1 MLKNFKL
8 EKEKKDFHRD
18 KSKEKYGNVIKS
30 KKHLDQNYELKM
42 KELARRVKMKE
53 CHGTKLS
60 PEALRLR
67 QKRSLQIGEGD
78 LGDIRLEDV
87 DSEEPEEIY
96 QNRDMIDSMAITTA

>member
-42 KELARRVKMKE
+42 NVN
-53 CHGTKLS
+53 LS
-60 PEALRLR
+60 
-67 QKRSLQIGEGD
+67 
-78 LGDIRLEDV
+78 
-87 DSEEPEEIY
+87 
-96 QNRDMIDSMAITTA
+96 NR